1 MRTRKITSLIIQ
13 IEESFEGFL
22 SHRQSKCIEEREE
35 EEPKEEEE
43 EGRKK
48 EEIDRSTIFRFSL
61 FDKRTID
68 LISIMNR
75 EHRRRAFLRFLI
87 PITLE
92 LALTT
97 QSQFRFTKLR

>member
-1 MRTRKITSLIIQ
+1 M
-13 IEESFEGFL
+13 GFDWYIGSIRVEMADDYDYTPRNRSNL
-22 SHRQSKCIEEREE
+22 VLDEVHA
-35 EEPKEEEE
+35 KEEEE
-43 EGRKK
+43 EKK
-48 EEIDRSTIFRFSL
+48 EEIDQSIFRFSL

>member
-1 MRTRKITSLIIQ
+1 MADDYDYTPRNRSNLVLD
-13 IEESFEGFL
+13 EV
-22 SHRQSKCIEEREE
+22 HA
-35 EEPKEEEE
+35 KEEEE
-43 EGRKK
+43 EKK
-48 EEIDRSTIFRFSL
+48 EEIDQSIFRFSL

-97 QSQFRFTKLR
+97 QSQFCFTKLR

>member
-1 MRTRKITSLIIQ
+1 MGFDWYTGSIRVEMADDYDYTPRNRSNLILD
-13 IEESFEGFL
+13 EV
-22 SHRQSKCIEEREE
+22 HA
-35 EEPKEEEE
+35 KEEEE
-43 EGRKK
+43 EKK
-48 EEIDRSTIFRFSL
+48 EEIDQSIFRFSL

-97 QSQFRFTKLR
+97 QSQFCFTKLR

>member
-1 MRTRKITSLIIQ
+1 MGFDWYTGSIRVEMADDYDYTPRNRSNLILD
-13 IEESFEGFL
+13 EV
-22 SHRQSKCIEEREE
+22 HA
-35 EEPKEEEE
+35 KEEEE
-43 EGRKK
+43 EKK
-48 EEIDRSTIFRFSL
+48 EEIDQSIFRFSL

-75 EHRRRAFLRFLI
+75 EHRRRVFLRFLI

>member
-1 MRTRKITSLIIQ
+1 MGFDWYTGSIRVEMADDYDYARGIVRISSWTNCTRK
-13 IEESFEGFL
+13 
-22 SHRQSKCIEEREE
+22 KKKK
-35 EEPKEEEE
+35 KEK
-43 EGRKK
+43 KK
-48 EEIDRSTIFRFSL
+48 EEIDRSIFRFSL

>member
-1 MRTRKITSLIIQ
+1 MADDYDYTPRNRSNLILD
-13 IEESFEGFL
+13 EV
-22 SHRQSKCIEEREE
+22 HA
-35 EEPKEEEE
+35 KEEEE
-43 EGRKK
+43 EKK
-48 EEIDRSTIFRFSL
+48 EEIDQSIFRFSL

-97 QSQFRFTKLR
+97 QSQFCFTKLR

>member
-1 MRTRKITSLIIQ
+1 M
-13 IEESFEGFL
+13 GFDWYIGSIRVEMADDYDYTPRNRSNL
-22 SHRQSKCIEEREE
+22 VLDEVHA
-35 EEPKEEEE
+35 KEEEE
-43 EGRKK
+43 EKK
-48 EEIDRSTIFRFSL
+48 EEIDQSIFRFSL

-97 QSQFRFTKLR
+97 QSQFCFTKLR

>member
-1 MRTRKITSLIIQ
+1 M
-13 IEESFEGFL
+13 GFDWYTGSIRVEMADDYDYTPRNRSNL
-22 SHRQSKCIEEREE
+22 VLDEVHA
-35 EEPKEEEE
+35 KEEEE
-43 EGRKK
+43 EKK
-48 EEIDRSTIFRFSL
+48 EEIDQSIFRFSL

>member
-1 MRTRKITSLIIQ
+1 MADDYDYTPRNRSNLVLD
-13 IEESFEGFL
+13 EV
-22 SHRQSKCIEEREE
+22 HA
-35 EEPKEEEE
+35 KEEEE
-43 EGRKK
+43 EKK
-48 EEIDRSTIFRFSL
+48 EEIDQSIFRFSL

>member
-1 MRTRKITSLIIQ
+1 MADDYDYTPRNRSNLILD
-13 IEESFEGFL
+13 EV
-22 SHRQSKCIEEREE
+22 HA
-35 EEPKEEEE
+35 KEEEE
-43 EGRKK
+43 EKK
-48 EEIDRSTIFRFSL
+48 EEIDQSIFRFSL

>member
-1 MRTRKITSLIIQ
+1 MGFDWYTGSIRVEMADDYDYTPRNRSNLILD
-13 IEESFEGFL
+13 EV
-22 SHRQSKCIEEREE
+22 HA
-35 EEPKEEEE
+35 KEEEE
-43 EGRKK
+43 EKK
-48 EEIDRSTIFRFSL
+48 EEIDQSIFRFSL

>member
-1 MRTRKITSLIIQ
+1 M
-13 IEESFEGFL
+13 GFDWYTGSIRVEMADDYDYTPRNRSNL
-22 SHRQSKCIEEREE
+22 VLDEVHA
-35 EEPKEEEE
+35 KEEEE
-43 EGRKK
+43 EKK
-48 EEIDRSTIFRFSL
+48 EEIDQSIFRFSL

-97 QSQFRFTKLR
+97 QSQFCFTKLR